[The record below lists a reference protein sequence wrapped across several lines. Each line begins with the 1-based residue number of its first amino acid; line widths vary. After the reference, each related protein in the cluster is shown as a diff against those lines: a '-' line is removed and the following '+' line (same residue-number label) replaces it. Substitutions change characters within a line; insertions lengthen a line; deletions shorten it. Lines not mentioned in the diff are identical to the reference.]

1 MPGINSLQNSVLLLD
16 LDDTLFPEIDYF
28 QSALDLLLAEKK
40 KQSISL
46 HDVMPNF
53 NLIRREKQD
62 IISEILSSIEMPQEE
77 NHLDFFNKLL
87 FMRTSI
93 KPYPEVNEI
102 IAKILESGFIKISVL
117 TNGIP
122 QMQLNKWSSIAIDS
136 KDSISFNPARSI
148 FQDKPDPHTFEV
160 WRQMHQVDW
169 SQVICIGDRLEND
182 IAFPS
187 SQGAKCIL
195 IGSQAKNHTGFI
207 ETTNAKSAL
216 SLVLQGW

>member
-1 MPGINSLQNSVLLLD
+1 MPGINSIQNKVLLLD

-28 QSALDLLLAEKK
+28 QSALDLFLAERKV
-40 KQSISL
+40 SPISL
-46 HDVMPNF
+46 DDVMPNF
-53 NLIRREKQD
+53 NIVRREKQD
-62 IISEILSSIEMPQEE
+62 VISEILSAIEMPREE

-93 KPYPEVNEI
+93 QPYPEVNEI
-102 IAKILESGFIKISVL
+102 IARILESGFVKISVL

-122 QMQLNKWSSIAIDS
+122 QMQFNKWSSIEIDS

-148 FQDKPDPHTFEV
+148 YRDKPDPITFEA
-160 WRQMHQVDW
+160 WRQMHKVEW

-187 SQGAKCIL
+187 SKGAKCVL
-195 IGSQAKNHTGFI
+195 IGSKAKNHSSFI

-216 SLVLQGW
+216 SLVLEGW